1 MAINKW
7 LVACAVLLT
16 VRVSDARQRSL
27 VKTCPEGYE
36 LVENP
41 VSGKAECTCLPYHLY
56 WPLDGICYRE
66 MTQGPCKPGH
76 KLVWN
81 AELETAECQC
91 PPFWTRLTSD
101 GECYEEYTQG
111 KFFIL
116 FMFCFF
122 IRLLAS
128 SII

>member
-1 MAINKW
+1 MAIKW
-7 LVACAVLLT
+7 LIACAVFM
-16 VRVSDARQRSL
+16 VGASDARQRSL
-27 VKTCPEGYE
+27 IKTCPEGYE

-41 VSGKAECTCLPYHLY
+41 VSGKTECTCLPYHLY

-81 AELETAECQC
+81 SDLETAECQC

-111 KFFIL
+111 IL
-116 FMFCFF
+116 VAIVSYCAFYES
-122 IRLLAS
+122 A
-128 SII
+128 